1 MLFGLD
7 GVEIGIIIVFLT
19 LFGGILSG
27 FPVAFAISGSAVI
40 SFIII
45 AMLDGGGLL
54 IHMAVDPN
62 SAEFAAAVAEGA
74 RADAISVFS
83 HPDIPRVAE
92 PLFKGGW
99 EQALNRNVSFVVNR
113 MNERV
118 LAGQSIETLLAV
130 VMFVMMGIVLERS
143 RIADELLTT
152 MAKVFGPLPGG
163 LAVSIVIVGAFLA
176 ASTGIVGATVVTMG
190 LLALPTMLKNGYSP
204 ELSTGVIAAS
214 GTLGQIIPPS
224 IVIVLL
230 GTLAGDLFS
239 AAQEE
244 RARDAGCTDALT
256 FLGEPAVVSVG
267 TLFQAALLPGIMLAF
282 LYAAYAFCF
291 ALLNPSKAPPV
302 QMDGAGNGEVI
313 TRNEALFWFLG
324 APVLLIVGF
333 VGLTSVNVIG
343 SQGFIVDSYTDSG
356 QTASLRTNVGEQC
369 AASMLELHGQE
380 AWDQALSEQ
389 AAIDAA
395 GGVEEARE
403 LSEEERNALILEKI
417 DDAAPLGTGLGIFA
431 LLVGLALVLARGVAP
446 SANTAPL
453 IAGAG
458 GVLLL
463 LAVDAV
469 LISPITTPGATTVLI
484 AIPLMIIFYGMRYA
498 SKLLFANEIIRV
510 VFPPLVLIVAVLGS
524 ILGGI
529 TNPTPAA
536 ALGAGGAILLAT
548 YRKLQDQGRSGKMV
562 LWTTAAILVM
572 LIVGTNF
579 DMRLGRE
586 NVLAEDYIAFFV
598 AFGSFLFAMFG
609 LLWSCWTLLAG
620 GVLSPVVRETAKVT
634 SMVFTI
640 LIGSQLLNLVLISFG
655 GEHYIQEFLK
665 SFQNEWTVFIIVMLV
680 LFVLGFVLDFLEII
694 YIVIPIVGPV
704 IYGGTFDPK
713 WVTIMIA
720 VNLQTSFLTPAARL
734 CAKRGDNRAEPAEL
748 GQSLIEVGDQIVGGL
763 DPDGQAQQVFG
774 NACVRFNRIAMLD
787 KAFDAAQRRGAVEQ
801 L

>member
-19 LFGGILSG
+19 LFAGILSG
-27 FPVAFAISGSAVI
+27 FPVAFAIGGAAVI
-40 SFIII
+40 SFTII
-45 AMLDGGGLL
+45 AGLDSSGYL
-54 IHMAVDPN
+54 IHMAVDTG
-62 SAEFAAAVAEGA
+62 SAEYAALIAQGIP
-74 RADAISVFS
+74 ADAISVFRN
-83 HPDIPRVAE
+83 PDLPRYATA
-92 PLFKGGW
+92 LFPNGW
-99 EQALNRNVSFVVNR
+99 EQALDRNVGFLVNR

-130 VMFVMMGIVLERS
+130 LMFVMMGIVLERS

-152 MAKVFGPLPGG
+152 MARVFGPLPGG

-230 GTLAGDLFS
+230 GTLAGDLYS

-244 RARDAGCTDALT
+244 RAQLAGCSDALT

-267 TLFQAALLPGIMLAF
+267 TLFQAALLPGILLAF
-282 LYAAYAFCF
+282 LYAAYAFGF
-291 ALLNPSKAPPV
+291 ALMNPSKAPPV
-302 QMDGAGNGEVI
+302 RMGDSHGKEVI
-313 TRNEALFWFLG
+313 TRNDALTWFL
-324 APVLLIVGF
+324 AVPVGLIVLIIGF
-333 VGLTSVNVIG
+333 GQVNIVGNQSV
-343 SQGFIVDSYTDSG
+343 IVDSYTDAG
-356 QTASLRTNVGEQC
+356 QTSSLRTNVSETC
-369 AASMLELHGQE
+369 AASMIDLHGQA
-380 AWDQALSEQ
+380 AWDQALAEQ
-389 AAIDAA
+389 AAIDDA
-395 GGVEEARE
+395 GGVVEARE
-403 LSEEERNALILEKI
+403 LSPEERADAVTAKI
-417 DDAAPLGTGLGIFA
+417 EAAAPIGTGIAVMA
-431 LLVGLALVLARGVAP
+431 LLAGLALAIARGVAP
-446 SANTAPL
+446 SAHAAPL
-453 IAGAG
+453 IAGAA
-458 GVLLL
+458 GVLALL
-463 LAVDAV
+463 LVDILLV
-469 LISPITTPGATTVLI
+469 SPITTPGATTLLI
-484 AIPLMIIFYGMRYA
+484 ALPLIVTFYGLRHAAHRM
-498 SKLLFANEIIRV
+498 FANDILRV
-510 VFPPLVLIVAVLGS
+510 VFPPLVLIIAVLGS

-548 YRKLQDQGRSGKMV
+548 YRKLQDQGKSGRMV
-562 LWTTAAILVM
+562 LWTTAAIVVM

-579 DMRLGRE
+579 DMRLGKEEVLFE
-586 NVLAEDYIAFFV
+586 NRV
-598 AFGSFLFAMFG
+598 AFLVAFAAFLFSMFG
-609 LLWSCWTLLAG
+609 LLWSCWTLAAG

-655 GEHYIQEFLK
+655 GEHYIQQFLR
-665 SFQNEWTVFIIVMLV
+665 SFDNEWTVFLIVMLV

-720 VNLQTSFLTPAARL
+720 VNLQTSFLTPPFGFAL
-734 CAKRGDNRAEPAEL
+734 FYLRGVAPKDITTGQIYRGVMPFIGIQVL
-748 GQSLIEVGDQIVGGL
+748 GLLLLALVPGFVTIIPNL
-763 DPDGQAQQVFG
+763 L
-774 NACVRFNRIAMLD
+774 N
-787 KAFDAAQRRGAVEQ
+787 
-801 L
+801 